1 MFNEKIPPFGGWDG
15 KGCTTVLTGPV
26 STICECYHFG
36 TYAVLA
42 EMIEP
47 PGYPEEWGWL
57 EIVANVGY
65 GVSIFSLLLFTLG
78 IVFKRTLLRDMFYI
92 LRLSF
97 AGSYLVG
104 LISMWIAD
112 LTTETI
118 LEDRHNNIAISA
130 LQQYWYQAAAL
141 CLLSDSAAMFRAVT
155 GGVIGGKTKAYL
167 PIAFG
172 LPMINL
178 GNLNLLIVMRF
189 ILCQEN
195 ITQMISHTNRI

>member
-47 PGYPEEWGWL
+47 PGYPEEWSWL

-65 GVSIFSLLLFTLG
+65 GVSIFSLLLFILG

-104 LISMWIAD
+104 LISMWVAD

-130 LQQYWYQAAAL
+130 LQSIKL
-141 CLLSDSAAMFRAVT
+141 ESGLSVSEIVLSTMTGSGIPVCASTGKNSSPELHCIVTSLHMFHCFCNFLRLQIV
-155 GGVIGGKTKAYL
+155 
-167 PIAFG
+167 P
-172 LPMINL
+172 NL
-178 GNLNLLIVMRF
+178 
-189 ILCQEN
+189 
-195 ITQMISHTNRI
+195 